1 MFGIY
6 AESLQK
12 ILEILQSYPAI
23 DQVLIYG
30 SRANGNFRE
39 GSDIDLTFKGKITSD
54 ELDDIRQK
62 LDDSFIPYIF
72 DLSRFKDI
80 KNQNLLDHIN
90 RVGTIFYKK

>member
-12 ILEILQSYPAI
+12 VLEILQSYPAI